1 VNQQVNDNIH
11 RSTSIHNT
19 MLNSIELAQIYDL
32 FHFKSFSDTEIEN
45 ISNDILLATSSTI
58 ITNNYHNQTEDEKVS
73 FPPTDGTEDSTI
85 NNGIVTPEKVSLV
98 LQQRIRQHLRT
109 CKATTTANSNKNT
122 NPGEEGEAE
131 QRWDA
136 RIRTY
141 SDTMAN
147 RLMYHL
153 IHQQKG
159 HTSNID
165 RRDSSPLLPLHMEK
179 LDFMQGLRN
188 NTTNIDYKRVLPI
201 SLSMILVGTSVGII
215 VPLMPFIA
223 ENLSLSPG
231 DYGMVVSAFALSKF
245 LGNLPSAILVDRH
258 GRKPYMVYS
267 LSLISMG
274 VGGIG
279 VASTVQDLIACR
291 LIAGFGVAA
300 LSTAATLTISDI
312 STPRNRAST
321 MAPMH
326 SGFAAGMALGPAVGG
341 FLGDSLGVSNTFF
354 VVGASYLGV
363 AVLNSFLLTETKVPW
378 SGGNTRQWL
387 IDAIGKEENITSDH
401 DDNDSK
407 NRLNN
412 KFTTTTATSTN
423 TAVHKNLQP
432 TAYAAILDAV
442 GQWAP
447 LLSLPKVRRTVIVN
461 GCYWVALSG
470 AQMTLLPLMLTNP
483 AGLALSATALGKI
496 YMGMSAV
503 QVFGNPSVARVVDQ
517 VGKIPSIIGGCT
529 AISASM
535 FALPFCSDT
544 YQLAIALGCWSFG
557 STALS
562 TAPTAYMVDQVPQ
575 DKRAQALV
583 LLRAAGDVG
592 FLFGA
597 TLAGAAA
604 NWTGSMD
611 LAMQGCSAFL
621 LTKAFPPS
629 INDES
634 KVFTHVS
641 LFHPFFNLKKS

>member
-1 VNQQVNDNIH
+1 VNQQVNYTIH
-11 RSTSIHNT
+11 SSTNIHNT
-19 MLNSIELAQIYDL
+19 MLNPIELAQIYDL

-58 ITNNYHNQTEDEKVS
+58 ITNNYHHQTQDEKVR
-73 FPPTDGTEDSTI
+73 FPPTDGTEGSTI

-98 LQQRIRQHLRT
+98 LQQRIRQHLGT
-109 CKATTTANSNKNT
+109 ENSNKNT
-122 NPGEEGEAE
+122 ISREEGEAE

-141 SDTMAN
+141 SDTMAT
-147 RLMYHL
+147 RLMHHL
-153 IHQQKG
+153 IQQQKG
-159 HTSNID
+159 HTTLPVG
-165 RRDSSPLLPLHMEK
+165 RKDSSPLVPLHMAK

-354 VVGASYLGV
+354 AVGASYLGV
-363 AVLNSFLLTETKVPW
+363 AVLNSFLLTETQVPW
-378 SGGNTRQWL
+378 SGNTRQWL
-387 IDAIGKEENITSDH
+387 MDAIGKEEILTSDP
-401 DDNDSK
+401 DDNETK
-407 NRLNN
+407 NQRNN
-412 KFTTTTATSTN
+412 KFTTTTTTTTN
-423 TAVHKNLQP
+423 TAIHKNLQP

-447 LLSLPKVRRTVIVN
+447 LLSIPKVRRTVIVN

-503 QVFGNPSVARVVDQ
+503 QVFGNPSVARVVDR

-575 DKRAQALV
+575 EKRAQALV

-621 LTKAFPPS
+621 LTATCWYTARCRQK
-629 INDES
+629 
-634 KVFTHVS
+634 
-641 LFHPFFNLKKS
+641 